1 MSVHDNILVL
11 FVPCFW
17 YYCKHTRRYSG
28 DFCNPMWPRWFSTED
43 EKWELCTFGKKAFV
57 EEEKEDG
64 TSARDTSA
72 LKLQIAT
79 TLVLFCHPVFFSRQ
93 NTFSEEK
100 STRHV
105 WPLLKCNNHCIC
117 EYLSNFRRDLAFA
130 FYYVSKV
137 S

>member
-1 MSVHDNILVL
+1 MQSKMNSKMVFHRRREVGTMYIWQKSV
-11 FVPCFW
+11 CW
-17 YYCKHTRRYSG
+17 
-28 DFCNPMWPRWFSTED
+28 
-43 EKWELCTFGKKAFV
+43 A
-57 EEEKEDG
+57 EEEDG
-64 TSARDTSA
+64 STSARDTSA

-130 FYYVSKV
+130 LIMCQKFHKSIPTFQAFWGENINALK
-137 S
+137 SP